1 MALQYLKEVRQG
13 ELEWQPGMQ
22 LELED
27 WVNIEGLARGME
39 GKA

>member
-1 MALQYLKEVRQG
+1 MALQSLKEVRQG
-13 ELEWQPGMQ
+13 EPKWKPGMQ
-22 LELED
+22 IKLED